1 MKLFIVLFLS
11 LFSLVAFSQSSKYKS
26 PSYKSEMIKK
36 YKNKN
41 MMKYRGQKTRAS
53 NKKENKFDHM
63 NMLKRGKKISHYI
76 YADQS
81 KFIKKAYLEEKK
93 SFLKKLVN
101 KLFGKIQVIELES
114 SNENELKLR
123 LDSKKDKYLVRKI
136 YYKLGSIFSKTHTV
150 ETTLEG
156 EDIVALI
163 DISSIPVGEYKAYF
177 KFIYEKNKNNKKN
190 KKKIKLYST
199 YGYGVFEK
207 KEKLINI
214 LADIQVQHDQNLGF
228 VSVDASGS
236 TSDAGDIVSFTYIS
250 LKDGLEINRFT
261 SEYSGENVAFQES
274 GTFEIQVEIE
284 DSAGN
289 KSLSEKRVVQI
300 TNATPITLF
309 NVTQVEGLNG
319 HFLID
324 ASASSD
330 FEDGKASLFRYVLY
344 SFSPEN
350 EVEIFIDHYTTEDK
364 YTIAVPEA
372 NKDYRL
378 TVRAFDSTDQ
388 FALGDVVDI
397 RFDGDGISPKLVD
410 YYLAT
415 DENFP
420 NIKYFGAFFSSSKP
434 ITQFVYSATHEDGDS
449 LALFQDSSVRDS
461 GVELTKPGLW
471 TYEFYGIDEDGN
483 KSDVL
488 IITEE
493 NTWTK
498 EGFIPVAI
506 FNDID
511 ISGHDPRIQYIYTGF
526 EDKFGEVVSY
536 SYTKA
541 EHEDGT
547 QIQALNVDFSN
558 IAKEFR
564 FPKKGTYNFTVVATD
579 NDGNASEPYSF
590 SYFID
595 WGSFEPVAN
604 FTLQPASSDPKTI
617 NVTEISSMPSKDIT
631 HILKATHESGS
642 EINLEFV
649 ENFSS
654 FQLDKFG
661 SWSVEYKIRDIFGFI
676 SKPKIINLE
685 VIRTQIDGDLI
696 PPIPN
701 KEINDSTI
709 AGIDSD
715 NDGVRDDVELW
726 INNKF
731 ENSEKQRKAFKEI
744 AKVRAVALE
753 VSSDKLASIEQSRRL
768 EEALVCAYA
777 QVKADELDTSLFYRA
792 FKEQKAVFLNTKN
805 RILANIKYND
815 HLHGVGTSERV
826 IAAKKSSRELSLC
839 NFDQ

>member
-1 MKLFIVLFLS
+1 MKLVIVLFLS
-11 LFSLVAFSQSSKYKS
+11 LFSLLALSQSSKYKS

-36 YKNKN
+36 YKKKN
-41 MMKYRGQKTRAS
+41 MMKYSGQKTRAS
-53 NKKENKFDHM
+53 NKKAKKFDDM
-63 NMLKRGKKISHYI
+63 TMLKRGKKISHYI

-81 KFIKKAYLEEKK
+81 RFVKRTYLEEKK

-101 KLFGKIQVIELES
+101 KLFGKIQVTELES

-123 LDSKKDKYLVRKI
+123 LDSKKDRYLVRKI
-136 YYKLGSIFSKTHTV
+136 YYKLGGIFSQTYTV
-150 ETTLEG
+150 ETIVEG
-156 EDIVALI
+156 EDIVAVI
-163 DISSIPVGEYKAYF
+163 DISSLPVGEYKAYF
-177 KFIYEKNKNNKKN
+177 KFIYEKNEKN
-190 KKKIKLYST
+190 KKSKKKSKLYST

-214 LADIQVQHDQNLGF
+214 LADIQVQHDQSRGF

-300 TNATPITLF
+300 SNATPITLF
-309 NVTQVEGLNG
+309 NVTQVEGFNG

-350 EVEIFIDHYTTEDK
+350 GVEIFIDHYTTEDN

-397 RFDGDGISPKLVD
+397 RFDGDRISPKLVD

-415 DENFP
+415 DENFS
-420 NIKYFGAFFSSSKP
+420 NIKYFGAFFNSSKP
-434 ITQFVYSATHEDGDS
+434 ITQFVYSVTHEDGES

-488 IITEE
+488 KITEE

-498 EGFIPVAI
+498 EGFTPVAI
-506 FNDID
+506 FNAID

-547 QIQALNVDFSN
+547 QIQALNVDFSD

-564 FPKKGTYNFTVVATD
+564 FPKKGTYNFTVVAAD
-579 NDGNASEPYSF
+579 NDGNTSEPYSF
-590 SYFID
+590 SHFID
-595 WGSFEPVAN
+595 WGDFVPTAAISYERDSEDLFLIRV
-604 FTLQPASSDPKTI
+604 SSD
-617 NVTEISSMPSKDIT
+617 SSEPSFDIT
-631 HILKATHESGS
+631 HQFRAIHTDGSTLSFDYIDSVQNISLSKSGEWTITYNIKDQFNKES
-642 EINLEFV
+642 EPFV
-649 ENFSS
+649 FSFVV
-654 FQLDKFG
+654 FQTLPDG
-661 SWSVEYKIRDIFGFI
+661 
-676 SKPKIINLE
+676 E
-685 VIRTQIDGDLI
+685 VIPVDPGEEGKR
-696 PPIPN
+696 
-701 KEINDSTI
+701 TI
-709 AGIDSD
+709 AGIDAD
-715 NDGVRDDVELW
+715 NDGVRDD
-726 INNKF
+726 
-731 ENSEKQRKAFKEI
+731 
-744 AKVRAVALE
+744 LE
-753 VSSDKLASIEQSRRL
+753 VFLQTRNLDLNKRNTLLEYIKKMQNGLEGSDEELVTSGYEVIDYRYCLKSRFD
-768 EEALVCAYA
+768 EE
-777 QVKADELDTSLFYRA
+777 
-792 FKEQKAVFLNTKN
+792 
-805 RILANIKYND
+805 
-815 HLHGVGTSERV
+815 
-826 IAAKKSSRELSLC
+826 ELSNLEKKLKVKMYNSRDRLHAWARSQVAFSGQVFAIETNKDKYSEYC
-839 NFDQ
+839 N